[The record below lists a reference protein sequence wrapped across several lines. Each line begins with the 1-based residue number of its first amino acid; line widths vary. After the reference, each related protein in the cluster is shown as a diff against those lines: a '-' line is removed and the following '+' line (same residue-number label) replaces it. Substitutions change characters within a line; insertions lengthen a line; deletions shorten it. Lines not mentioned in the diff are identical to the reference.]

1 MSGAKVLFDY
11 DSMIKKDSPPVFD
24 PMPELMLSKKIID
37 YQGPIMNKL
46 NRFKAGA
53 LLGAVM
59 LLICSFP
66 GQAASRSE
74 VERAVL
80 DNGLRVV
87 IVADHLAPVVAVQVN
102 YLVGSNEAPAGFP
115 GTAHAL
121 EHMMFRGSPGL
132 SAEQLATIMAA
143 LGGNFNADTQ
153 QTVTQY
159 FVTAPVEDLE
169 PALRVEAIRMKGLL
183 DNDSLWD
190 KERGAIEQ
198 EVARDLSEPT
208 YLFHTRLLAKMFAGT
223 PFAHDALGDKS
234 SFDKTS
240 GSMLRKFHEQ
250 WYGPNNAILFIVGDI
265 DPEAALARV
274 KRIFGDIPSRPLPER
289 PQGMLTPLRPATLD
303 METDMP
309 YGLAVVAYQLPGFDS
324 QDYAAGRILAD
335 VLDSQRAKLYDLV
348 TEGAAL
354 SAGFSAE
361 ELPPATIGYATAA
374 FAVDDN
380 GKALVERLKNTI
392 VDYRRNGIPA
402 DLVAAA
408 KAQEIAAAQFAKN
421 STAGLA
427 FAWADAVAVKGRT
440 SPDDDIEAI
449 RRVTAADVNRVARQY
464 LVQDTAITAVL
475 TPRKSGRP
483 VAGTGRKGKEDF
495 APRAVTAVALPSWA
509 KGLKVLKEPAAQPL
523 PQKFRLANGLQL
535 LVLPSDC
542 SPTVSL
548 YGQVRN
554 RASLQEPVGK
564 EGVSDVLAK
573 LFSYGTTSLDRLAY
587 QKALDDI
594 AASAVAGTDFSLQVL
609 ADKFDQGA
617 ALLAD
622 NLLHPALPES
632 AFTVVQQEQAASL
645 TGERQSPDY
654 HAQRALLTSLFPAD
668 DPAVREATPET
679 VKGLSLDDVKS
690 YYKNV
695 FRPDMTTIVIIGR
708 ITPEEAFRVI
718 AGRFGAWQ
726 AAGPK
731 SELDLPAV
739 PPNKFSTQV
748 VPDPSRV
755 QDRVMIAQVGD
766 LTRKSPDYYPMQV
779 GMDVLS
785 GGFFASRFF
794 RDLREESGLVYT
806 VGGDLHAGP
815 NRSVLTISYGCDP
828 ENVARVRAIIVR
840 DLQDMQQHEVSADEL
855 LQAKTLIL
863 QRIPLSQA
871 SVAGIAHKYLS
882 LVRDKLPLDE
892 PQRAARRVISISAAE
907 VRQAFAKRV
916 RLDDLVQVTQGP
928 APK

>member
-1 MSGAKVLFDY
+1 
-11 DSMIKKDSPPVFD
+11 
-24 PMPELMLSKKIID
+24 
-37 YQGPIMNKL
+37 MNRLKG
-46 NRFKAGA
+46 FTAGA
-53 LLGAVM
+53 LLAAI
-59 LLICSFP
+59 LLICGFP
-66 GQAASRSE
+66 GQAAARSE
-74 VERAVL
+74 VKRAKL
-80 DNGLRVV
+80 DNGLRVI
-87 IVADHLAPVVAVQVN
+87 IVVDRLAPVVAVQVN
-102 YLVGSNEAPAGFP
+102 YLAGSNEAPAGFP

-132 SAEQLATIMAA
+132 SAGQLATIMAA
-143 LGGNFNADTQ
+143 MGGDFNADTQ

-159 FVTAPVEDLE
+159 FVTAPVDDLE
-169 PALRVEAIRMKGLL
+169 PALRVEAIRMAGLL
-183 DNDSLWD
+183 VSDNLWD

-208 YLFHTRLLAKMFAGT
+208 YLFHTQLLAKMFAGT
-223 PFAHDALGDKS
+223 PFAKDALGDKI

-240 GSMLRKFHEQ
+240 GAMLRKFHEQ
-250 WYGPNNAILFIVGDI
+250 WYGPNNAILFIVGDV
-265 DPEAALARV
+265 DPDATLAKV
-274 KRIFGDIPSRPLPER
+274 KLIFDDIPSR
-289 PQGMLTPLRPATLD
+289 LTPKRPHGILAPLVPATLD
-303 METDMP
+303 METDLP
-309 YGLAVVAYQLPGFDS
+309 YGLAIVAYRLPGYDS
-324 QDYAAGRILAD
+324 PDYAAGRILGD
-335 VLDSQRAKLYDLV
+335 VLDSQRARLYDLV
-348 TEGAAL
+348 TEGTAL

-361 ELPPATIGYATAA
+361 ELPPASIGYAAAA
-374 FAVDDN
+374 FAGSDN
-380 GKALVERLKNTI
+380 GKALVARLKNI
-392 VDYRRNGIPA
+392 IDDYSRNGIPA
-402 DLVAAA
+402 DLVTAA
-408 KAQEIAAAQFAKN
+408 KAHEIATAQFARN

-449 RRVTAADVNRVARQY
+449 RQVTAADVNRVARQY
-464 LVQDTAITAVL
+464 LVKETAVTAVL
-475 TPRKSGRP
+475 KPRASGRP
-483 VAGTGRKGKEDF
+483 VAGTGRMEKEAF
-495 APRAVTAVALPSWA
+495 APRSVTAVTLPSWA
-509 KGLKVLKEPAAQPL
+509 KSLKMLKEPAAQPV
-523 PQKFRLANGLQL
+523 PQKFRLDNGLQL
-535 LVLPSDC
+535 LVLPSDG

-548 YGQVRN
+548 YGEVRS
-554 RASLQEPVGK
+554 RPGLQEPVGK
-564 EGVSDVLAK
+564 EGVSEVLAD

-594 AASAVAGTDFSLQVL
+594 AARAAAGTDFSLQVL
-609 ADKFDQGA
+609 TDKFEQGV

-690 YYKNV
+690 YYKKV

-708 ITPEEAFRVI
+708 ITPEEAFRII

-726 AAGPK
+726 AVGPK
-731 SELDLPAV
+731 PELDLPAV
-739 PPNKFSTQV
+739 PPNKFSARV

-779 GMDVLS
+779 GMNVLS

-806 VGGDLHAGP
+806 VGGNLHAGP
-815 NRSVLTISYGCDP
+815 NRSILSISYGCDP
-828 ENVARVRAIIVR
+828 GNVTRVRAIIIR
-840 DLQDMQQHEVSADEL
+840 DLKDMQQHKVSAGEL

-892 PQRAARRVISISAAE
+892 PQRAARRVIGISAGE
-907 VRQAFAKRV
+907 VRQAFAKRI
-916 RLDDLVQVTQGP
+916 RLDDLIQVTQGP